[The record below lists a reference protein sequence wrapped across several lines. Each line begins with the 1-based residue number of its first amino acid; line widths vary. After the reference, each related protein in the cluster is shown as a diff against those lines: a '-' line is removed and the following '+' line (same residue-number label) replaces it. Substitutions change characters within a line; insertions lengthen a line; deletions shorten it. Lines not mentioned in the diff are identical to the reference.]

1 MFKNKLNFMK
11 NPISIGGFYKKYLR
25 KQRKFHDGFL
35 YTHLISGLIILLIT
49 LAFKISKLQLN
60 VSTSM
65 PIGFYRTIQSSTLN
79 HDHIVAACLPNHI
92 GNEALQRG
100 YLSKGKCANGAIP
113 VIKQVIAIPGDD
125 VILTIDGI
133 TVNGHFYLA
142 PHRSVDHNNLPI
154 KQFVT
159 MGQYSNT
166 TGYWLYG
173 VHAPLDSWDSRYFGA
188 VAQQHI
194 INIVRPVLVF

>member
-1 MFKNKLNFMK
+1 MCLK
-11 NPISIGGFYKKYLR
+11 GFI
-25 KQRKFHDGFL
+25 GFL
-35 YTHLISGLIILLIT
+35 LLLLFLAAIL
-49 LAFKISKLQLN
+49 KIAHIQFNLSA
-60 VSTSM
+60 SM
-65 PIGFYRTIQSSTLN
+65 PIGFYHAFKTDLIKQGDIIS
-79 HDHIVAACLPNHI
+79 ACLPDNVT
-92 GNEALQRG
+92 NEGLQRG

-142 PHRSVDHNNLPI
+142 PHRAVDHNNLPI

-166 TGYWLYG
+166 LGYWLYG

-194 INIVRPVLVF
+194 INVVRPVLIF